1 MDQAKWAAPPWSNF
15 WVRDAGISLS
25 VNKHE
30 KLFGAV
36 GVSLGRSA
44 TWSISLASTPLARLS
59 FCQPFLVTTA
69 LQKRPHYDDIGSWV
83 SDLLHQHPLDY
94 FWLLFLRNTRTICLT
109 CIEAEDWKSAC
120 VSGYHIMGSVLNWLR
135 RDFIACCSS
144 GRTFFCFSPRFFL
157 FFFILGMTLS
167 SQLSL
172 YDKGINPFFQ
182 LDRVM
187 WFEGWSEGWQQTWTT
202 EFWDW
207 IEKKR
212 SRLSSWH
219 CGTWTISAPGF

>member
-1 MDQAKWAAPPWSNF
+1 MIHYTTTYSCLVLSWPPL
-15 WVRDAGISLS
+15 SLP
-25 VNKHE
+25 
-30 KLFGAV
+30 A
-36 GVSLGRSA
+36 
-44 TWSISLASTPLARLS
+44 
-59 FCQPFLVTTA
+59 
-69 LQKRPHYDDIGSWV
+69 
-83 SDLLHQHPLDY
+83 DLLVI
-94 FWLLFLRNTRTICLT
+94 FLSAENS
-109 CIEAEDWKSAC
+109 IEAEDWKSAC

-202 EFWDW
+202 EIFWDW

-219 CGTWTISAPGF
+219 CGTWTISAAGFANSLAGWANCHIGKGRRSNRKYWWLISLSLR